1 MLKTYSDWRRE
12 DSLKSILAKSVF
24 LMTITALGAAGN
36 GLFQPFCQA
45 EETAKGK
52 LQEILRSEVTGKP
65 IDRKGE
71 LAEWLDRT
79 KPQIPLGPGDTKSQ
93 EAMSIRWQAGEF
105 LVGSAWT
112 TPKDLESHEGVQGF
126 SRYEKVRGTGQLDLE
141 SHRRIA
147 KWCKEEGFTDRAKA
161 HWFAVLEFD
170 PSDLEARRELGFLYL
185 FGRWVSPEEMKSAKV
200 TTQSVSDSLRKWMP
214 RVREW
219 VSA

>member
-79 KPQIPLGPGDTKSQ
+79 KP
-93 EAMSIRWQAGEF
+93 
-105 LVGSAWT
+105 
-112 TPKDLESHEGVQGF
+112 
-126 SRYEKVRGTGQLDLE
+126 
-141 SHRRIA
+141 
-147 KWCKEEGFTDRAKA
+147 
-161 HWFAVLEFD
+161 
-170 PSDLEARRELGFLYL
+170 
-185 FGRWVSPEEMKSAKV
+185 
-200 TTQSVSDSLRKWMP
+200 
-214 RVREW
+214 
-219 VSA
+219 